1 MSSHFK
7 VARFYLLFLEAL
19 GKFKFCRVLL
29 QHMSILMEDVEDLIR
44 QQTSNDT
51 ISPCQQTSNDTI
63 SPRASSSYYENYHPL
78 NEIYSWMDVITE
90 QYPDMIEKIH
100 IGSSYEKR
108 PLYVLKVSEKQQAAK
123 NAVWIDCGLHAREWI
138 SPAFCLW
145 FIDHNR
151 MWRKNRSDH
160 ENNPCTGTDLNRNF
174 ASKHWCALA

>member
-1 MSSHFK
+1 
-7 VARFYLLFLEAL
+7 
-19 GKFKFCRVLL
+19 
-29 QHMSILMEDVEDLIR
+29 MSILMEDVEDLIR
-44 QQTSNDT
+44 
-51 ISPCQQTSNDTI
+51 QQTSNDTI

-145 FIDHNR
+145 FIDHV
-151 MWRKNRSDH
+151 S
-160 ENNPCTGTDLNRNF
+160 TVFTF
-174 ASKHWCALA
+174 S